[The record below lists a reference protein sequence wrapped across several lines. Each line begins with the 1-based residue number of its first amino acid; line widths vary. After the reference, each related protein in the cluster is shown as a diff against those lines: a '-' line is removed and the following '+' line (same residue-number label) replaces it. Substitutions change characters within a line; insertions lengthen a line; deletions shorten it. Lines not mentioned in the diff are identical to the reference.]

1 MKNKTYQI
9 VLKEI
14 GYLMALMGFILLIPG
29 IVALVYNEFYSFLG
43 FLVSAIITYGLGI
56 SLYSVFVD
64 AIEPQFKQGYII
76 AAISWLMLTIMG
88 SLPFLFIANITPPEI
103 IQQFVPKGANY
114 TSSLL
119 YFQNPLH
126 CFFESM
132 SAYTTTG
139 LTMTVHE
146 PSVGKAILFY
156 RSFAQWIGGAG
167 FIVLVLALFKH
178 ESGRSVRLLYQSE
191 STGINLRNKVKDTA
205 KGIWKSYVIVT
216 VFVIAYLII
225 GTYLI
230 LPDYPLAD
238 NIFDSVNHAMSGLS
252 SGGFS
257 TLDDSIAGY
266 HSPAM
271 EYLYLLPMILGSF
284 SLPFFYRI
292 IFKGKFSEIWNDVQ
306 TRSILICFT
315 IGSLI
320 LTLLLLFSGNTS
332 DHPLRDGMFQFI
344 SAMSTNG
351 WHISNVRFWDERS
364 LLFIIFAAMFIGG
377 AWGGTVGGIKIY
389 RAALIQKG
397 IRWQIKK
404 EFFTQNTIKTLKF
417 DGKVMLP
424 DEANAQLASASVYVI
439 IFFLILFISSFL
451 TTFFIPANYT
461 FLDALFESTAA
472 QSTTALTVGITNP
485 SMNPFVEII
494 YILQMWLGRLEIIP
508 VLALFRSTILGT
520 NPKIL

>member
-14 GYLMALMGFILLIPG
+14 GNLMALMAFILIIPG

-43 FLVSAIITYGLGI
+43 FLVSAIITYALGI
-56 SLYSVFVD
+56 SLYSLYID
-64 AIEPQFKQGYII
+64 AVEPQFKQGYII
-76 AAISWLMLTIMG
+76 AALSWLMLTVMG
-88 SLPFLFIANITPPEI
+88 SLPFLFIANITPPEV

-114 TSSLL
+114 TSSLI

-178 ESGRSVRLLYQSE
+178 DSGRSVRLLYQSE
-191 STGINLRNKVKDTA
+191 STGINLRNKVKDTT
-205 KGIWKSYVIVT
+205 KGIWKSYVIIT

-238 NIFDSVNHAMSGLS
+238 NIFDSINHAMSGLS

-257 TLDDSIAGY
+257 TLDDNIAGY
-266 HSPAM
+266 HSAAM
-271 EYLYLLPMILGSF
+271 DYLYLLPMILGSF
-284 SLPFFYRI
+284 SLPFYYRI
-292 IFKGKFSEIWNDVQ
+292 IFKGKFSEIWKDVQ
-306 TRSILICFT
+306 TRSLLICFSL
-315 IGSLI
+315 GSLI
-320 LTLLLLFSGNTS
+320 LTLLLLHSNVAA
-332 DHPLRDGMFQFI
+332 HPLREGIFHFI
-344 SAMSTNG
+344 SAMSTTG
-351 WHISNVRFWDERS
+351 WHISNIQFWDERS

-404 EFFTQNTIKTLKF
+404 EFFSQNTIKTLKF

-424 DEANAQLASASVYVI
+424 DEANAQLASASIYVI
-439 IFFLILFISSFL
+439 IFFLILLGSTFI
-451 TTFFIPANYT
+451 TTFFLPANYS
-461 FLDALFESTAA
+461 FIDALFESTAA
-472 QSTTALTVGITNP
+472 QSTSALSVGITNP
-485 SMNPFVEII
+485 SMHPVVEIT
-494 YILQMWLGRLEIIP
+494 YIIQMWLGRLEIIP